1 MNLDLV
7 PNVAALDDARL
18 VELGLDGDRDA
29 FGQLVVRYQSPVCA
43 LAYSGCGDISQSEDL
58 AQETFIVAWRKLG
71 DLKEPTRFKS
81 WVYGITR
88 NLTKNAF
95 RRQIRNP
102 LATAEPLDESLTATA
117 AASNPPE
124 QAISK
129 EEKEI
134 LWRSLEHIPEIY
146 REPLILF
153 YREDQSIERVAA
165 ILDLSEDAVRQR
177 LSRGRKLLNER
188 VAAVVEGALQ
198 RSAPGPAFTLGVL
211 AALPAMTISAKAAT
225 LGAAAKGGAAGKS
238 VAAVGVFAILKA
250 VLIKA
255 VPAAAGT
262 WLMLKLPESKR
273 ERRFAL
279 KSFGFL
285 WAVSILYVLG
295 LILGIHLAAING
307 YWDAHPRA
315 MPLVILGVAIGF
327 VGFVG
332 PYTFWIAR
340 VQRRIQKEEAGKS
353 ADAGFISISQPYEYR
368 SPYTLLGLPLV
379 HIRWHCEESGKGLAA
394 KGWIACGNRAYG
406 IIFASGTFAVGCVS
420 IGALA
425 IGLLAVGGFGIGLL
439 AFGGMSAGI
448 AAMGGVSIGYIAFG
462 GGAIGWLGAYGGG
475 AIARHFAVGGALAEH
490 ANDQA
495 AYDFMN
501 GNFFFRNAWRIFN
514 TLVLISWLLPGLT
527 TLYYKRWRRK
537 HQAAPSEIIGT

>member
-1 MNLDLV
+1 MKLNLM
-7 PNVAALDDARL
+7 PNVKTLGDARL

-29 FGQLVVRYQSPVCA
+29 FGQLVARYQSPICA

-58 AQETFIVAWRKLG
+58 AQEAFIIAWRKLG
-71 DLKEPTRFKS
+71 DLKEPAKFKP
-81 WVYGITR
+81 WLYGITR

-95 RRQIRNP
+95 RQRVRNP
-102 LATAEPLDESLTATA
+102 LATSEPLNESLTASES
-117 AASNPPE
+117 ASDPPG

-134 LWRSLEHIPEIY
+134 LWRALEHIPEIY

-153 YREDQSIERVAA
+153 YRQDQSIERVAA

-177 LSRGRKLLNER
+177 LSRGRKLLSER
-188 VAAVVEGALQ
+188 VTTVVEAALQ
-198 RSAPGPAFTLGVL
+198 RTAPGPAFALSVVS
-211 AALPAMTISAKAAT
+211 ALPTLTATTATSTVGGAT
-225 LGAAAKGGAAGKS
+225 LKGAAGK
-238 VAAVGVFAILKA
+238 AAVTVGVFAILKA
-250 VLIKA
+250 ILIKA
-255 VPAAAGT
+255 VPAALGT
-262 WLMLKLPESKR
+262 WMMLKLPESKR

-285 WAVSILYVLG
+285 WAVSILYALG
-295 LILGIHLAAING
+295 LILGIHFSVTNG

-315 MPLVILGVAIGF
+315 MPVVLLGVALGFGGF
-327 VGFVG
+327 VA
-332 PYTFWIAR
+332 PYSFWIAR
-340 VQRRIQKEEAGKS
+340 VQRRIQKEEVGKS
-353 ADAGFISISQPYEYR
+353 ADAGFVSISQPYEYR
-368 SPYTLLGLPLV
+368 SPHTLLGLPLV
-379 HIRWHCEESGKGLAA
+379 HVRWHCEEGGKTLAA

-406 IIFASGTFAVGCVS
+406 IIFASGAFAVGCVS
-420 IGALA
+420 IGAMA

-448 AAMGGVSIGYIAFG
+448 AAIGGVSIGYIAFG
-462 GGAIGWLGAYGGG
+462 GGAIGWLGAYGGA

-501 GNFFFRNAWRIFN
+501 GNFFFRHAWGIFN
-514 TLVLISWLLPGLT
+514 IFVLISWLLPGSV
-527 TLYYKRWRRK
+527 TLYYKRWRQK
-537 HQAAPSEIIGT
+537 HQAPLSEIIKL